1 MSSFPFSSLRSVIGL
16 ENSSRPIKRKS
27 CIVFFESCVLF
38 LHSDWFRVVI
48 TCTFSGIGFTT
59 FDWSCLFSP
68 RLVNNTRAIFL
79 THQMFKNKAV
89 RIKLPLSHVR

>member
-1 MSSFPFSSLRSVIGL
+1 MSSFPFSSLRFFTGL

-48 TCTFSGIGFTT
+48 TCTITCTDLQHLIGLVFLAL
-59 FDWSCLFSP
+59 DWSII
-68 RLVNNTRAIFL
+68 LV
-79 THQMFKNKAV
+79 Q
-89 RIKLPLSHVR
+89 SS